1 MAPEPVKVA
10 DIAQTLSQDTKQQQ
24 GYTGTAESA
33 PSLPD
38 RPPLAVGANYH
49 LTEGL
54 EGVETQHYRGTELF
68 MTAINLQKIQLH
80 SGNAGQYAVFSHITP
95 HQLAALDDFR
105 TTHCK
110 SLRFLYYEYEETLIV
125 RIMPGIKPE
134 FSCGGFEKGDAYK
147 AIRDGA
153 RR

>member
-1 MAPEPVKVA
+1 MAPEPGKAA
-10 DIAQTLSQDTKQQQ
+10 DSAQTPSQDTKQQHC
-24 GYTGTAESA
+24 YTGSEESA
-33 PSLPD
+33 PSPLD
-38 RPPLAVGANYH
+38 RPPLALGANYY
-49 LTEGL
+49 LTQGL
-54 EGVETQHYRGTELF
+54 EGVETQHYRGTESF

-95 HQLAALDDFR
+95 HQLANLDDFR

-110 SLRFLYYEYEETLIV
+110 SLRFLYYEFEETLIV

-134 FSCGGFEKGDAYK
+134 FSCAGFEKGDAYK